1 MFSLTQHIWPK
12 KCSQTFS
19 FALLSGKV
27 GIEWGELMGLNSLD
41 IFTQTCNLRTWSL
54 PSALSCSAA
63 WRQLLFWL
71 LSLQIQSKLVSKYSW
86 HIPLTFACISTHG
99 FRKILLSL
107 FLLCSNQILLS
118 SFMSFFFPMHK
129 TCPAIFKGNYFEFR
143 KFWKVSQGQVEEI
156 SKVRLEEV

>member
-118 SFMSFFFPMHK
+118 SFMSFFFLCIKHALQFLKETILNSENFEKSP
-129 TCPAIFKGNYFEFR
+129 KGR
-143 KFWKVSQGQVEEI
+143 
-156 SKVRLEEV
+156 